1 MFTMPELLTLM
12 LSVEALEDNEVV
24 TVHGARQIGRIT
36 SPKRS
41 AALFEKLDNPKTV
54 ISYFPLIGCNLES
67 CFFFT
72 THNKLP
78 RVL

>member
-36 SPKRS
+36 SPKRP

-54 ISYFPLIGCNLES
+54 S
-67 CFFFT
+67 
-72 THNKLP
+72 
-78 RVL
+78 